1 MQNALIHAQHQA
13 LEAFDISTMVSD
25 WYASLNLRVDT
36 GELAKNT
43 SATYKRGW
51 NKFAGWLDT
60 QDVGTI
66 TADIIRTWIAEL
78 KAEGYTPS
86 TVNAWYAGVRAF
98 YGWLS
103 TDRGLLVN
111 PTQGVKGARRK
122 GTMTTHKRDSLTDNE
137 TLRVLAFYTT
147 QEAQD
152 ARNRAMLY
160 LMAFTALRSVEIA
173 RADLED
179 LKTESGRTVLYVQG
193 KGHEEK
199 DTPVI
204 IPQGAQDALYDW
216 LATRA
221 EQAGPL
227 FMAVKGKC
235 KGERLSTRTIRRIVK
250 TAFRGV
256 GIHGKEKTTHSLRH
270 TAITNA
276 IRNGAPIQKV
286 RAMARHASIE
296 TTMIYYHEIDR
307 LENPAEDFVN
317 YQQIN

>member
-1 MQNALIHAQHQA
+1 MNKTLIPTQKQA
-13 LEAFDISTMVSD
+13 LEAFDIGALVSD
-25 WYASLNLRVDT
+25 WYASLDLRVNT
-36 GELAKNT
+36 GELAKN
-43 SATYKRGW
+43 SGATYKRGW
-51 NKFAGWLDT
+51 GKFAGWLDT
-60 QDVGTI
+60 QDAGTI
-66 TADIIRTWIAEL
+66 TADVIRAWIAQL

-103 TDRGLLVN
+103 TDRGLLIN
-111 PTQGVKGARRK
+111 PTQGVKGVRRK

-137 TLRVLAFYTT
+137 TLRVLAFYAA
-147 QEAQD
+147 QNAQD

-173 RADLED
+173 RADLID

-204 IPQGAQDALYDW
+204 IPQGALDALYDW
-216 LATRA
+216 LAVRG
-221 EQAGPL
+221 EQAGAL
-227 FMAVKGKC
+227 FLTVKGKC
-235 KGERLSTRTIRRIVK
+235 KGERLSTRSIRRIVK

-256 GIHGKEKTTHSLRH
+256 GIQGKDKTTHSLRH
-270 TAITNA
+270 TAIKNA

-296 TTMIYYHEIDR
+296 TTMIYYHEVDR
-307 LENPAEDFVN
+307 LENPAEDYVK
-317 YQQIN
+317 YRQQY

>member
-1 MQNALIHAQHQA
+1 MKNALIPTQNQA
-13 LEAFDISTMVSD
+13 LEAFDIGALVSD
-25 WYASLNLRVDT
+25 WHASLDLRVRT

-43 SATYKRGW
+43 SETYRRGW
-51 NKFAGWLDT
+51 HKFSGWLDT

-66 TADIIRTWIAEL
+66 TADVIRSWIAEL

-103 TDRGLLVN
+103 SDRGLLLN

-122 GTMTTHKRDSLTDNE
+122 GTMTTHKRDSLTDTE
-137 TLRVLAFYTT
+137 TLRVLSFWDA
-147 QEAQD
+147 QNAQD

-160 LMAFTALRSVEIA
+160 LMAYTALRGVEIA

-193 KGHEEK
+193 KGHDEK

-216 LATRA
+216 LAKRG
-221 EQAGPL
+221 ENPGPL
-227 FMAVKGKC
+227 FLAVKGKC
-235 KGERLSTRTIRRIVK
+235 KGERLTTRSIRRIVK

-256 GIHGKEKTTHSLRH
+256 GIHGKDKTTHSLRH

-276 IRNGAPIQKV
+276 IKNGAPIQKV

-296 TTMIYYHEIDR
+296 TTMIYYHEVDR
-307 LENPAEDFVN
+307 LENPAEDFVS
-317 YQQIN
+317 YQA